1 MDCSRHDIQNHIA
14 EKSLTEFK
22 VSHDFVFSS
31 PEAEKTWNDRE
42 NNDRQLE
49 SWEYKFYL
57 HPALTVYTE
66 VSHRIV
72 EWTLA
77 TIFRDK
83 MLNTVSR
90 TILNVVPSGY
100 TETSLVMKFFWNTCR
115 NGEFEDTLKREK

>member
-1 MDCSRHDIQNHIA
+1 
-14 EKSLTEFK
+14 
-22 VSHDFVFSS
+22 
-31 PEAEKTWNDRE
+31 
-42 NNDRQLE
+42 
-49 SWEYKFYL
+49 
-57 HPALTVYTE
+57 VYTE